1 MISWVT
7 AKVLWIACYSYT
19 RIMACYLCLSRKIP
33 FKAKIWCCLLFM
45 QPYFYQQL
53 LSARL
58 ETFDKLSTFCSTEL
72 KFCCHEGLQIFFIIW
87 VYHVTWFTR
96 VLFFFCKITERKF
109 LITILDPVLSTTDL
123 HMRLATTICAL
134 FHHVPPGPRT
144 TSGLTRGEMAF
155 FDNMGFWSRVTN
167 ELGQDLGV
175 GFKEGLMSSQR
186 TKLAFFTFL
195 IHIVE

>member
-1 MISWVT
+1 
-7 AKVLWIACYSYT
+7 
-19 RIMACYLCLSRKIP
+19 MACYLCLSRKIP

-96 VLFFFCKITERKF
+96 VLFFFLQNNWKKISDYYSGSSFKYHWLTYETSYSHLCPLPSCPSR
-109 LITILDPVLSTTDL
+109 
-123 HMRLATTICAL
+123 AL
-134 FHHVPPGPRT
+134 ELPRDSPG
-144 TSGLTRGEMAF
+144 G
-155 FDNMGFWSRVTN
+155 
-167 ELGQDLGV
+167 
-175 GFKEGLMSSQR
+175 K
-186 TKLAFFTFL
+186 
-195 IHIVE
+195 